1 MLLNVQFDPEAS
13 KIAEKIIF
21 SCGKY
26 ELKQEDIIYF
36 KKEKW
41 VKYVQEEYLPESISC
56 QVLMFLE
63 NPRQTRII
71 FFNPDFKLS
80 EKAIE
85 DHFLNRDLIEQ
96 CQKNGWFWL
105 EFLLPLNKKEIKIN
119 FSMDTDN
126 R

>member
-96 CQKNGWFWL
+96 CQKNG
-105 EFLLPLNKKEIKIN
+105 
-119 FSMDTDN
+119 
-126 R
+126 